1 MAVGDGSPAT
11 DRTNPG
17 VMRHQSREREH
28 ATVPV
33 AASPPAVSAISP
45 VINAVTTDVTVADNP
60 PRHGR
65 GEGPSRTGGTGPRR
79 GGNTARTPRPGR
91 RATARRPVETAE
103 DVLGPLRP
111 GGRGEADQ
119 DLLARLEVPP
129 HPGGVEAPAA
139 SAVPSSRRCWP
150 PGTRRSPARR
160 TSSLDDLA
168 ARYRDRLLAVPLNVT
183 DPAQAEAA
191 VAAAVDAFGR
201 IDVVVNNAGYA
212 DIAPVEEVSL
222 DSFRAQIDA
231 VFLGTVHVTKAA
243 LPVFRRQG
251 NGYFIQVTSVG
262 GRGTAPGL
270 SAYQSGK
277 FAVEGFSGVLQ
288 KEVGPLGIRV
298 TLAEPGAMRT
308 DWAGSS
314 MEVPAYDSAYEPT
327 VGALAAHLRET
338 TGKEPIDPA
347 KAARFFLDL
356 AEDHTWADVG
366 RSVDFDWAVRAVRA
380 VRAVPHRRPRSSHLA
395 APWPRMV
402 RGRRHR
408 RR

>member
-1 MAVGDGSPAT
+1 M
-11 DRTNPG
+11 
-17 VMRHQSREREH
+17 
-28 ATVPV
+28 
-33 AASPPAVSAISP
+33 
-45 VINAVTTDVTVADNP
+45 
-60 PRHGR
+60 
-65 GEGPSRTGGTGPRR
+65 
-79 GGNTARTPRPGR
+79 
-91 RATARRPVETAE
+91 
-103 DVLGPLRP
+103 
-111 GGRGEADQ
+111 
-119 DLLARLEVPP
+119 
-129 HPGGVEAPAA
+129 EAPAA

-168 ARYRDRLLAVPLNVT
+168 ARYGDRLLTVPLDVT

-191 VAAAVDAFGR
+191 VGATVDAFGR

-212 DIAPVEEVSL
+212 DIAPVEEGSL

-270 SAYQSGK
+270 SAYQSASSPSRGSR
-277 FAVEGFSGVLQ
+277 ACCRRRWARWASASRWPSRAHAHRQG
-288 KEVGPLGIRV
+288 RV
-298 TLAEPGAMRT
+298 VHGDPGLRLRLRT
-308 DWAGSS
+308 HGRRTRRA
-314 MEVPAYDSAYEPT
+314 PA
-327 VGALAAHLRET
+327 ET

-347 KAARFFLDL
+347 EVARVFLDL
-356 AEDHTWADVG
+356 AD
-366 RSVDFDWAVRAVRA
+366 
-380 VRAVPHRRPRSSHLA
+380 RPRSSHLA
-395 APWPRMV
+395 APWPQMT